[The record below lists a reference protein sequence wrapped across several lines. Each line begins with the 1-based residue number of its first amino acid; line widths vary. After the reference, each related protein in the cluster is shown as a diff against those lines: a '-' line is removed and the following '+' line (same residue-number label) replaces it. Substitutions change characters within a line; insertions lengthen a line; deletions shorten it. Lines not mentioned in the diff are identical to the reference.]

1 MNKNIIKNL
10 MIMKLKAVDKVLN
23 EITTISKTPVT
34 KIYDDFVNTVNE
46 ATEGYFRGKDIKSK
60 SDKKDGG
67 ITNIEIN

>member
-46 ATEGYFRGKDIKSK
+46 ATEGYLRGKDIKSK